1 MNGSISFDGTLA
13 GSIAGGGGGTTPVI
27 SADATVDN
35 TSSQSPTCTVSKT
48 GTDET
53 PTFHF
58 AFHGIKGATGETGE
72 TGPAGEDGNDG
83 YSPEVT
89 ISSISGGT
97 EVKITDAD
105 HPTGQTFDVMNGTN
119 GTNGQDGTDGYSPV
133 VTISTISGG
142 HTVNITDKTHPSG
155 QSFNVMD
162 GATGETGPAGQDGIT
177 PEISASATVDANT
190 GTPAVSVVK
199 SGTTAAP
206 SFAFNFTNLKGETGQ
221 TGSTGA
227 TGPAGPGVASGGSTG
242 NVLRKNSSTNYDTYW
257 DELTASEIPYDNT
270 SSGMTATDV
279 QAAVSELKSNLTDLT
294 TYSTTEQVVG
304 KWINGK
310 PLYRKTV
317 DTGTL
322 PNNNT
327 KNVAHNISNLDVIVS
342 YIGIAWNSGKT
353 DFRIMPYPS
362 TNDWIMGLYV
372 SNTNIT
378 YTTQKDFSFLTS
390 SYVTIEYTKTTD

>member
-1 MNGSISFDGTLA
+1 M
-13 GSIAGGGGGTTPVI
+13 V
-27 SADATVDN
+27 
-35 TSSQSPTCTVSKT
+35 
-48 GTDET
+48 
-53 PTFHF
+53 
-58 AFHGIKGATGETGE
+58 
-72 TGPAGEDGNDG
+72 
-83 YSPEVT
+83 
-89 ISSISGGT
+89 
-97 EVKITDAD
+97 
-105 HPTGQTFDVMNGTN
+105 
-119 GTNGQDGTDGYSPV
+119 
-133 VTISTISGG
+133 
-142 HTVNITDKTHPSG
+142 
-155 QSFNVMD
+155 
-162 GATGETGPAGQDGIT
+162 
-177 PEISASATVDANT
+177 
-190 GTPAVSVVK
+190 
-199 SGTTAAP
+199 
-206 SFAFNFTNLKGETGQ
+206 
-221 TGSTGA
+221 
-227 TGPAGPGVASGGSTG
+227 
-242 NVLRKNSSTNYDTYW
+242 
-257 DELTASEIPYDNT
+257 
-270 SSGMTATDV
+270 ATDV
-279 QAAVSELKSNLTDLT
+279 QDAVTELKSNLTDLT

>member
-1 MNGSISFDGTLA
+1 MQGSINFDGTLS
-13 GSIAGGGGGTTPVI
+13 GSIAGGGGGGTTPVI

-35 TSSQSPTCTVSKT
+35 TSSQSPTCTVSRT

-58 AFHGIKGATGETGE
+58 AFHGIKGNTGETGQ
-72 TGPAGEDGNDG
+72 TGPAGADGNDG
-83 YSPEVT
+83 ISPEVS
-89 ISSISGGT
+89 ISSITGGT
-97 EVKITDAD
+97 EVTITDAD
-105 HPTGQTFDVMNGTN
+105 HPTGQSFDVMNGTN
-119 GTNGQDGTDGYSPV
+119 GTNGQDGTDGYSPE

-162 GATGETGPAGQDGIT
+162 GATGATGPAGQDGIT
-177 PEISASATVDANT
+177 PDISASATIDANT

-206 SFAFNFTNLKGETGQ
+206 SFAFNFTNIKGETGQ
-221 TGSTGA
+221 TGQTGE

-279 QAAVSELKSNLTDLT
+279 QAAVTELKSNLTDLDNYLYKTSSNTYMVRFVVSSKVGTSSTNAYYGFVDLPSIIIPILQQKTVAIDSIKT
-294 TYSTTEQVVG
+294 TGGSTEQ
-304 KWINGK
+304 
-310 PLYRKTV
+310 KTIFS
-317 DTGTL
+317 
-322 PNNNT
+322 
-327 KNVAHNISNLDVIVS
+327 VAVE
-342 YIGIAWNSGKT
+342 NSGLA
-353 DFRIMPYPS
+353 FA
-362 TNDWIMGLYV
+362 
-372 SNTNIT
+372 
-378 YTTQKDFSFLTS
+378 TTVADMSGRPMTAWLTIS
-390 SYVTIEYTKTTD
+390 

>member
-13 GSIAGGGGGTTPVI
+13 GSIAGGGGGGTTPVI

-35 TSSQSPTCTVSKT
+35 TSSQSPTCTVSRT
-48 GTDET
+48 GADET

-58 AFHGIKGATGETGE
+58 AFHGIKGNTGETGQ
-72 TGPAGEDGNDG
+72 TGPAGADGNDG
-83 YSPEVT
+83 ISPEVS
-89 ISSISGGT
+89 ISSITGGT
-97 EVKITDAD
+97 EVTITDAD
-105 HPTGQTFDVMNGTN
+105 HPTGQSFDVMNGTN

-142 HTVNITDKTHPSG
+142 HTVNITDKSHPSG

-162 GATGETGPAGQDGIT
+162 GATGETGPAGADGIT
-177 PEISASATVDANT
+177 PEIGATATVDANT

-206 SFAFNFTNLKGETGQ
+206 SFAFNFTNIKGETGQ
-221 TGSTGA
+221 TGQTGA

-279 QAAVSELKSNLTDLT
+279 QAAVTELNSSLNDLDT
-294 TYSTTEQVVG
+294 IVDNILDPTETVISSTNWDLRVSRLGRLVMLRGIVKYTGTADVT
-304 KWINGK
+304 INGI
-310 PLYRKTV
+310 PTPT
-317 DTGTL
+317 DT
-322 PNNNT
+322 
-327 KNVAHNISNLDVIVS
+327 
-342 YIGIAWNSGKT
+342 
-353 DFRIMPYPS
+353 
-362 TNDWIMGLYV
+362 
-372 SNTNIT
+372 
-378 YTTQKDFSFLTS
+378 LTS
-390 SYVTIEYTKTTD
+390 NHSCAVRSQSDGKHIMIGVFGNQISFYQSGAVTNTWYQLNTVYRTTAN